1 MVLNYVQ
8 IGKIVNTHGIKGELK
23 IYPLTDD
30 LYRFDHLKTAFL
42 GEKKVEVTVQ
52 NVKYHKNF
60 AILKFKEFNNINE
73 VLQFKEEFLYVDI
86 DDTIDLPQGRYF
98 IFDIIGCEVYDT
110 SNNLIGIVVEVIQSA
125 GNDVYVVK
133 NADSQKEYLIPAI
146 KEFFTLID
154 VASKKIIIDPIEGMI
169 E

>member
-1 MVLNYVQ
+1 MTVEYIQ
-8 IGKIVNTHGIKGELK
+8 IGKIINTHGVKGELK
-23 IYPLTDD
+23 IFPLTNNI
-30 LYRFDHLKTAFL
+30 YRFDHLRTAYL
-42 GEKKVEVTVQ
+42 GENKKKVEVES
-52 NVKYHKNF
+52 VKYHKSLV
-60 AILKFKEFNNINE
+60 ILKFKEFNNINE